1 MEMSAKVDDDGAE
14 EEREEG
20 IVQQTLERAAAASL
34 SLRRSVPNL
43 TSHCPGYRMPPNLG
57 RTVGRARE
65 IPPPGGQAPHRG
77 AEESGRSRGDVGPI
91 PNPTEY

>member
-57 RTVGRARE
+57 RPVGRASE
-65 IPPPGGQAPHRG
+65 GDTA
-77 AEESGRSRGDVGPI
+77 SGRGRLLIEVQRSLDGAV
-91 PNPTEY
+91 EM